1 MAKINVRSPYFV
13 NIFDANLASAKL
25 DIEIYT
31 GAAHTSPHTL
41 SPTYTLTSTA
51 AGQAGFYVNF
61 EISALIKDYLA
72 TGFDG
77 HYTPTT
83 SIHTTINVDYQVT
96 KTLTNNTST
105 VETAVLGLRAFD
117 GYGYFEEGANPQL
130 VQGLLISNKIIIK
143 PDDAPLRFPVDA
155 NNTTSVSF
163 FSKGQ
168 EIYTQAV
175 ADQTSS
181 INWVKYITNES
192 QAGADGFE
200 DRVLEDGGTFE
211 NSQCLNNFLAQFGV
225 YGVDT
230 VYVNAT
236 EGVTKLEIRN
246 IEECKFTPYKMV
258 FVNKYGALQDLW
270 MFKRSNLSMKKED
283 ETFRSSTL
291 ISTLGTYNTYE
302 HQDKTFNINAKESL
316 SLNTGFY
323 PEEYNEVFRQFTL
336 SERVWIEYDNKTLPV
351 TVKSSDF
358 SFQTKLND
366 KLINYTIEVEFSFD
380 KINSVR

>member
-1 MAKINVRSPYFV
+1 M
-13 NIFDANLASAKL
+13 
-25 DIEIYT
+25 
-31 GAAHTSPHTL
+31 
-41 SPTYTLTSTA
+41 
-51 AGQAGFYVNF
+51 
-61 EISALIKDYLA
+61 
-72 TGFDG
+72 
-77 HYTPTT
+77 
-83 SIHTTINVDYQVT
+83 
-96 KTLTNNTST
+96 
-105 VETAVLGLRAFD
+105 
-117 GYGYFEEGANPQL
+117 
-130 VQGLLISNKIIIK
+130 K

-168 EIYTQAV
+168 EIYTESV
-175 ADQTSS
+175 ADQTNS

-211 NSQCLNNFLAQFGV
+211 NSQCLNNFLAQFGI

-246 IEECKFTPYKMV
+246 IEECKFTPYKLV

-270 MFKRSNLSMKKED
+270 MFKRSNLSIKKEE

-291 ISTLGTYNTYE
+291 LSTTGTYNTFE

-366 KLINYTIEVEFSFD
+366 KLINYTIDVEFAFD

>member
-31 GAAHTSPHTL
+31 GAEHTSPHTL

>member
-31 GAAHTSPHTL
+31 GTAHTSGHTL
-41 SPTYTLTSTA
+41 SPTYTLSSTA
-51 AGQAGFYVNF
+51 AGQFGFYVNF

-77 HYTPTT
+77 HYTPIA
-83 SIHTTINVDYQVT
+83 SIYTTINVDYQVT
-96 KTLTNNTST
+96 KTLTNGSST

-117 GYGYFEEGANPQL
+117 GYGFFEEGANPQL
-130 VQGLLISNKIIIK
+130 VQGLLISNKIIMK

-168 EIYTQAV
+168 EIYTESV
-175 ADQTSS
+175 ADQTNS

-211 NSQCLNNFLAQFGV
+211 NSQCLNNFLAQFGI

-246 IEECKFTPYKMV
+246 IEECKFTPYKLV

-270 MFKRSNLSMKKED
+270 MFKRSNLSIKKE
-283 ETFRSSTL
+283 EEIFRSSTL
-291 ISTLGTYNTYE
+291 LSTTGTYNTFE

-366 KLINYTIEVEFSFD
+366 KLINYTIEVEFAFD